1 MISAATINRIIDTT
15 RIEEVVGDFVQ
26 LKRRGVNMQGLCPF
40 HNEKTPSFN
49 VNPARNIYKCFGCGK
64 AGNSV
69 NFIMEHEHVTYP
81 EALRYLAKKY
91 NIEIE
96 ETYQENK
103 EEYEQEQKEKEGL
116 YVIHEFAQKYFSKM
130 LSENEEGR
138 SVAKTYFAERGFK
151 NSAIEKFQLGFCP
164 SLKSSFSE
172 YALRHGY
179 KEEQLVASGLSIKDE
194 EKIFDRFKGRII
206 FPIHNLS
213 GRVIAFGARIIRK
226 DQHPAKYIN
235 SPETS
240 IYQKSKVLYGISF
253 ARKAIS
259 DNDLCYLVEG
269 YTDVISMHEAGIEN
283 VVASAGTSLTQEQVR
298 LIGRFTKNVTIL
310 YDGDAAGIS
319 ASERGINLILEEGLN
334 VKIVLLPAE
343 HDPDSFAKTF
353 SATEVKEYLNI
364 NAQDF
369 ILFKT
374 QLQSKSAGDDPV
386 KKISLLH
393 DIVETIAR
401 IPDPM
406 MRMEYMSRCSRV
418 GNFNE
423 QILIGELNKELRK
436 KYKKFQQAETPG
448 EHAPQFD
455 EQIAPLQPIVDQDDA
470 DSQERD
476 ILRLL
481 LNYASHE
488 ISFPQT
494 ETTTTADGTTEWI
507 NVQVAYYI
515 IRDLE
520 RDEIIF
526 SNKMYS
532 QIYSDIKNIFLS
544 QNSLNEDYF
553 LNHIDVDVREFVSD
567 LLSEPYELSVN
578 WSRHGITVP
587 TEKNVLR
594 AAVEGSLYSLK
605 IRKVMKMMHENR
617 ERMDTAFKNGEDIIA
632 IMQRQHR
639 LEALKMK
646 LSKALGIDVLK

>member
-1 MISAATINRIIDTT
+1 MISASTISRIIDTA

-49 VNPARNIYKCFGCGK
+49 VNPSRNIYKCFGCGK

-103 EEYEQEQKEKEGL
+103 EEYDQEQKEKEGL
-116 YVIHEFAQKYFSKM
+116 YVILEFAQKYFSKM
-130 LSENEEGR
+130 LSDNEEGR

-151 NSAIEKFQLGFCP
+151 NTAIEKFQLGFCP

-172 YALRHGY
+172 YALRQGY
-179 KEEQLVASGLSIKDE
+179 KEEQLVASGLSLKDG
-194 EKIFDRFKGRII
+194 EKLFDRFKGRII

-235 SPETS
+235 SPETT
-240 IYQKSKVLYGISF
+240 IYQKSKVVYGISF
-253 ARKAIS
+253 ARKAIG
-259 DNDLCYLVEG
+259 DNDMCYLVEG

-298 LIGRFTKNVTIL
+298 LIGRFTKNITIL
-310 YDGDAAGIS
+310 YDGDPAGIS

-334 VKIVLLPAE
+334 VKIVLLPAQ

-353 SATEVKEYLNI
+353 SATEVKEYLEKS
-364 NAQDF
+364 AQDF

-386 KKISLLH
+386 KKISMLH

-406 MRMEYMSRCSRV
+406 MRIEYVSRCSRV

-436 KYKKFQQAETPG
+436 KYKKFEQTESSAEQVLSI
-448 EHAPQFD
+448 E
-455 EQIAPLQPIVDQDDA
+455 EQPAVLQPIFDEDDA

-488 ISFPQT
+488 ISFPQA
-494 ETTTTADGTTEWI
+494 ETTAAADGTTEWI
-507 NVQVAYYI
+507 SVQVAHYI
-515 IRDLE
+515 IQDLE
-520 RDEIIF
+520 RDEITF
-526 SNKMYS
+526 SNKVYS
-532 QIYSDIKNIFLS
+532 QIYADVKNLFLS
-544 QNSLNEDYF
+544 GNSLNTDF
-553 LNHIDVDVREFVSD
+553 FFNHSNADVRELVSD
-567 LLSEPYELSVN
+567 LFSEPYELSAN
-578 WSRHGITVP
+578 WGRHGISVP
-587 TEKNVLR
+587 TEESVLR

-605 IRKVMKMMHENR
+605 IRKVMKMMRENR
-617 ERMDTAFKNGEDIIA
+617 ERIEVAYRKGEDIIS
-632 IMQRQHR
+632 IMERQNK

-646 LSKALGIDVLK
+646 LSLVLGIDVLK

>member
-1 MISAATINRIIDTT
+1 MISPATISKIIDTA

-49 VNPARNIYKCFGCGK
+49 VNPARNMYKCFGCGK

-69 NFIMEHEHVTYP
+69 GFVMEHEHVTFP
-81 EALRYLAKKY
+81 EAVRYLAKKY

-116 YVIHEFAQKYFSKM
+116 YIIHEFAQKYFSQM
-130 LSENEEGR
+130 LSENEEGK
-138 SVAKTYFAERGFK
+138 SVAKTYFAERGFTRT
-151 NSAIEKFQLGFCP
+151 AIEKFQLGFCP

-179 KEEQLVASGLSIKDE
+179 KEEQLVASGLSIKDG

-206 FPIHNLS
+206 FPVHNLS
-213 GRVIAFGARIIRK
+213 GRVIAFGARILRK

-235 SPETS
+235 SPETT
-240 IYQKSKVLYGISF
+240 IYQKSKVVYGISF
-253 ARKAIS
+253 ARKAIG
-259 DNDLCYLVEG
+259 DNDMCYLVEG
-269 YTDVISMHEAGIEN
+269 YTDVISMHDAGIEN

-298 LIGRFTKNVTIL
+298 LIGRFTKNITIL
-310 YDGDAAGIS
+310 YDGDPAGIS

-334 VKIVLLPAE
+334 VKIVLLPSE
-343 HDPDSFAKTF
+343 HDPDSFAKSF
-353 SATEVKEYLNI
+353 SATEVKEYLEK

-374 QLQSKSAGDDPV
+374 GLQSKSAGDDPV

-393 DIVETIAR
+393 NIVEIIAR

-406 MRMEYMSRCSRV
+406 MRTEYVSRCSRV
-418 GNFNE
+418 GNFSE

-436 KYKKFQQAETPG
+436 KNKKFEQSEPQE
-448 EHAPQFD
+448 APPE
-455 EQIAPLQPIVDQDDA
+455 EQPSPLQPIFEEDA
-470 DSQERD
+470 AEAQERD

-488 ISFPQT
+488 ISFPQS
-494 ETTTTADGTTEWI
+494 ETATVTDGTTEWI
-507 NVQVAYYI
+507 SVQVAQYI
-515 IRDLE
+515 IQDLE
-520 RDEIIF
+520 RDEISF
-526 SNKMYS
+526 TNKMYA
-532 QIYSDIKNIFLS
+532 QVYSEIKNLLLTENHLS
-544 QNSLNEDYF
+544 TDSLV
-553 LNHIDVDVREFVSD
+553 NHNDEDVREFVND
-567 LLSEPYELSVN
+567 MLSEPYELSPN
-578 WSRHGITVP
+578 WGRHSITVP
-587 TEKNVLR
+587 TETNVLR

-605 IRKVMKMMHENR
+605 IRKVMNMMKENR
-617 ERMDTAFKNGEDIIA
+617 ERIDVAYRSGNDILS
-632 IMQRQHR
+632 IMEHQHK
-639 LEALKMK
+639 LEILKMK
-646 LSKALGIDVLK
+646 LSLALGIDVLK

>member
-1 MISAATINRIIDTT
+1 MISPATISRIIDTA

-64 AGNSV
+64 AGNSI
-69 NFIMEHEHVTYP
+69 NFIIEHEHVSYP

-96 ETYQENK
+96 ETYQESK

-116 YVIHEFAQKYFSKM
+116 YVIHEFAQKFFSQM
-130 LSENEEGR
+130 LRENEEGK
-138 SVAKTYFAERGFK
+138 SVAKTYFSERGF
-151 NSAIEKFQLGFCP
+151 SSSTIDKFHLGFCP
-164 SLKSSFSE
+164 SQKSSFSE

-179 KEEQLVASGLSIKDE
+179 KEEQLVASGLSIKDG
-194 EKIFDRFKGRII
+194 EKLYDRFKGRII

-240 IYQKSKVLYGISF
+240 IYQKSKVLYGIPY
-253 ARKAIS
+253 ARKAIG
-259 DNDLCYLVEG
+259 DNDRCCLVEG

-283 VVASAGTSLTQEQVR
+283 IVASSGTSLTQEQVR

-353 SATEVKEYLNI
+353 SATEVKEYFEKNS
-364 NAQDF
+364 QDF

-393 DIVETIAR
+393 NIVETIAR

-406 MRMEYMSRCSRV
+406 MRIEYVSRCSRV
-418 GNFNE
+418 GNFSE
-423 QILIGELNKELRK
+423 QVLIGELNKELRK
-436 KYKKFQQAETPG
+436 KYKKFEQSESPPVQPPLAE
-448 EHAPQFD
+448 
-455 EQIAPLQPIVDQDDA
+455 EQLASLQPIFEEDDA
-470 DSQERD
+470 NAQERD

-481 LNYASHE
+481 LNYSAHE
-488 ISFPQT
+488 IFIPQDGASAT
-494 ETTTTADGTTEWI
+494 DGTVEWTPV
-507 NVQVAYYI
+507 NVAHYI
-515 IRDLE
+515 IEDLE
-520 RDEIIF
+520 RDEILF
-526 SNKMYS
+526 SNMLYS
-532 QIYSDIKNIFLS
+532 QIYSELKNIFTS
-544 QNSLNEDYF
+544 QNNISVDYF
-553 LNHIDVDVREFVSD
+553 LNHRDDSMREMVSD
-567 LLSEPYELSVN
+567 MLSEPYELSAN
-578 WSRHGITVP
+578 WGRHGITVP
-587 TEKNVLR
+587 TEENVLR

-605 IRKVMKMMHENR
+605 IRKVLRMIKENR
-617 ERMDTAFKNGEDIIA
+617 ERIDVAWRKGEDIIA
-632 IMQRQHR
+632 IMERQHK
-639 LEALKMK
+639 LETLKMK
-646 LSKALGIDVLK
+646 LSLALGIDVLK

>member
-1 MISAATINRIIDTT
+1 MISPATISRILDTA

-26 LKRRGVNMQGLCPF
+26 LKRRGSNMVGLCPF
-40 HNEKTPSFN
+40 HNEKTPSFS

-64 AGNSV
+64 AGNSI
-69 NFIMEHEHVTYP
+69 NFIIEHEHVSYP

-91 NIEIE
+91 NIEVE

-103 EEYEQEQKEKEGL
+103 EEYEQEQKEKEEL
-116 YVIHEFAQKYFSKM
+116 FIIHEFAQKYFSKM
-130 LSENEEGR
+130 LSENEEGK
-138 SVAKTYFAERGFK
+138 SVAKTYFAERGFS
-151 NSAIEKFQLGFCP
+151 SAAIQKFQLGFCP

-179 KEEQLVASGLSIKDE
+179 KEEQLVRSGLSIKDG
-194 EKIFDRFKGRII
+194 EKLYDRFKGRII

-240 IYQKSKVLYGISF
+240 IYQKSKVLYGLSF
-253 ARKAIS
+253 ARKAIG
-259 DNDLCYLVEG
+259 DNDMCYLVEG

-298 LIGRFTKNVTIL
+298 LIGRFTKNITIL

-343 HDPDSFAKTF
+343 HDPDSFAKSF
-353 SATEVKEYLNI
+353 SVTEVKDYLDK

-386 KKISLLH
+386 KKIALLH

-406 MRMEYMSRCSRV
+406 MRIEYVSRCSRV
-418 GNFNE
+418 GNFSE
-423 QILIGELNKELRK
+423 QVLIGELNKELRK
-436 KYKKFQQAETPG
+436 KYKKFEQTES
-448 EHAPQFD
+448 APEQPMSVE
-455 EQIAPLQPIVDQDDA
+455 EQIAPLQPIFEEDDA
-470 DSQERD
+470 DAQERD

-481 LNYASHE
+481 LNYSSHDILIPQDAAS
-488 ISFPQT
+488 
-494 ETTTTADGTTEWI
+494 TTDGTVEWI
-507 NVQVAYYI
+507 PVNVAHYI
-515 IRDLE
+515 IEDLE
-520 RDEIIF
+520 RDEIAF
-526 SNKMYS
+526 SNKLFS
-532 QIYSDIKNIFLS
+532 KIYSELKNVFQEENNFS
-544 QNSLNEDYF
+544 TEYF
-553 LNHIDVDVREFVSD
+553 LNQTDDEVREIVSD
-567 LLSEPYELSVN
+567 MLSEPYELSTN

-587 TEKNVLR
+587 TEENVLR
-594 AAVEGSLYSLK
+594 EAVEGSLYSLK
-605 IRKVMKMMHENR
+605 IRKVLKMIKENR
-617 ERMDTAFKNGEDIIA
+617 ERIDAAWRKGEDVIA
-632 IMQRQHR
+632 IMERQHK

-646 LSKALGIDVLK
+646 LSLALGIDVLK